1 MATWMFLLLT
11 ILTPPGVPWPGLPDE
26 TMFESP
32 LRVSDGGVPLV
43 AVELAP
49 GHRAWFAVDTG
60 ATGTTL
66 ASDMAA
72 TLGLVPT
79 GQARLT
85 TLEGGATTSTVRVPA
100 LKLDGVPVTHEVD
113 AAVHDLALV
122 RRVAPQAD
130 GILGQDVLARY
141 DYLLDLARK
150 RLRVGRFGPPAAGV
164 RLPLSWSAG
173 RPVLGIAARGQAYG
187 LVLDSGA
194 DALLMEETAAGA
206 TVGNPLPAARSRAVL
221 ETHVGRRTVDVEH
234 HDSLRLDVLDLPAVP
249 LVRLSREA
257 WPMSPEVGLLP
268 ASLFSRVYVSGRTGV
283 VVVWRK

>member
-1 MATWMFLLLT
+1 MSTWMFLVLT

-26 TMFESP
+26 TVFDTP
-32 LRVSDGGVPLV
+32 LRVGDGGVPLV
-43 AVELAP
+43 AVEVAP

-66 ASDMAA
+66 ASDTAEA
-72 TLGLVPT
+72 LGMRPI
-79 GQARLT
+79 GHARLT
-85 TLEGGATTSTVRVPA
+85 TLQGGATAPTVHLPA
-100 LKLDGVPVTHEVD
+100 LKLDGVPVLHEVE
-113 AAVHDLALV
+113 AAVHDLTLV
-122 RRVAPQAD
+122 RRVTPQAD

-141 DYLLDLARK
+141 DYLIDLPRK
-150 RLRVGRFGPPAAGV
+150 RLRLGRFPPPAAGV

-173 RPVLGIAARGQAYG
+173 RPVLEVVGRGRSYG
-187 LVLDSGA
+187 LVLDTGA
-194 DALLMEETAAGA
+194 DALLMEESAAA
-206 TVGNPLPAARSRAVL
+206 VTVGNPPPAARSRAVL

-234 HDSLRLDVLDLPAVP
+234 YASLRLDVLDLPDVP

-283 VVVWRK
+283 VVVWQK